1 MAGTHRGFNH
11 FIHLYLKAANSGE
24 PFVAG
29 RMADRELH
37 LPCLRHTSLEFGSS
51 RSQVGVSSQH
61 LQEQRSL
68 IKKHERHTTR
78 SARMQTDAGAH
89 VHVHNRSS
97 SSSSSDRE
105 TFTNWLLGLNIA
117 SVHNYFS
124 LSLGPLHCRSPAN
137 AVSMPSNS
145 GAVSVFRQPRKS
157 LSAAKS
163 QLFPRRSAGLFVPV
177 IIPIQPIYRGK
188 LK

>member
-1 MAGTHRGFNH
+1 M
-11 FIHLYLKAANSGE
+11 GE
-24 PFVAG
+24 
-29 RMADRELH
+29 
-37 LPCLRHTSLEFGSS
+37 
-51 RSQVGVSSQH
+51 SSQH
-61 LQEQRSL
+61 LPEQRSL
-68 IKKHERHTTR
+68 IENKPHGHERNTTQ
-78 SARMQTDAGAH
+78 SARMQTDAGTHAH
-89 VHVHNRSS
+89 VHN

-124 LSLGPLHCRSPAN
+124 LSLGPLHCRTPAN

-145 GAVSVFRQPRKS
+145 RAVSVFRQPRKS